1 MMNRTASITL
11 LLAGFLAAASAR
23 ADYLAPDPGT
33 QISIQLNSRNVI
45 VVRPVGGVWSH
56 GLCPDVT
63 AAVLSRSHF
72 TRPSHGLTESNLIY
86 DTVWE
91 LLVQAAMNGRSVNLQ
106 VSDTVCHGNGY
117 PLIESLRIFP

>member
-1 MMNRTASITL
+1 MTNKIACFSL
-11 LLAGFLAAASAR
+11 LLAGSLAAATA
-23 ADYLAPDPGT
+23 AGDFLAPDPGT
-33 QISIQLNSRNVI
+33 QISIQLNSRDVI
-45 VVRPVGGVWSH
+45 VVRPVGGVWTHS
-56 GLCPDVT
+56 LCPDVT

-72 TRPSHGLTESNLIY
+72 SRPSHGLTETNLNY

-106 VSDTVCHGNGY
+106 VSDTICHGNGY